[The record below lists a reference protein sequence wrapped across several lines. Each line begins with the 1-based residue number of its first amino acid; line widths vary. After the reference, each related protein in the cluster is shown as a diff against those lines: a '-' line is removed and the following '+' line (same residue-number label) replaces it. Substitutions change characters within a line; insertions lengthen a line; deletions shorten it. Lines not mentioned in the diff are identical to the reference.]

1 MDRVEF
7 LHTIEQNGKDFQS
20 TLIAFFDQF
29 MALYSL
35 VGLYDVKVIN
45 NTDENVIKFT
55 VSFDES
61 DLINRLEYTIAQ
73 NNNTISLYGR
83 VFNIFLNRVTDKDI
97 DIIFI
102 DGSTF

>member
-7 LHTIEQNGKDFQS
+7 LHNIDQDGKDFPS

-35 VGLYDVKVIN
+35 VGSCRVYITNASDDNKVKFI
-45 NTDENVIKFT
+45 

-61 DLINRLEYTIAQ
+61 SDLEQLEQIVIQ
-73 NNNTISLYGR
+73 NNNIVSLYDR
-83 VFNIFLNRVTDKDI
+83 VFNIFLNRLSDRDI
-97 DIIFI
+97 EIILY
-102 DGSTF
+102 